1 MLDLSISKSTN
12 ISFELVEDI
21 FNKLEENLLIKTTKR
36 SIIKSKSIKVQSV
49 PNTAKN
55 IFKDKLKKLLKA
67 KPISR
72 LI

>member
-1 MLDLSISKSTN
+1 MLDISISKSTN

-21 FNKLEENLLIKTTKR
+21 FNKLEDNLSIKTTKR
-36 SIIKSKSIKVQSV
+36 SIIKSKPLKVQSV

-67 KPISR
+67 KPVSR

>member
-21 FNKLEENLLIKTTKR
+21 FNQLEENLSIKATKR
-36 SIIKSKSIKVQSV
+36 SIIKSKPLKVQLV

-67 KPISR
+67 KPVSR